1 MICLEIPPPT
11 FDFIDAYYMIITSM
25 IGKREKNSHRAKR
38 MSVGLYR
45 LAPRY
50 LVLHTMFLAVLAVAI
65 VVAVV
70 GNISYAK
77 TDSGGGAGKKDE
89 FPIGQ
94 YCKEQEALGK
104 NPIICKSPEE
114 QGKAKIND
122 PTGYQKAMEEYE
134 KVKAAHIKGKNQ
146 GNNQNNNNQN
156 QGNNNNQNQNQGN
169 NQNNN
174 NQSQGGNNQNQN
186 GGNGNSNGSSNG
198 GGGGSG
204 GGSTCG
210 SAHTFFDWGCN
221 GVDDK
226 DSILTVLVTISNWL
240 AAGVVIAVIGGIIYG
255 AIMYATSAGDASK
268 AKSATEIIRNAFIA
282 LILYFLMWAFLQY
295 IVPGGLFG

>member
-1 MICLEIPPPT
+1 MMSRKTKDDRIGKILRKSCWSASRHLL
-11 FDFIDAYYMIITSM
+11 FFGVFLITLVIATM
-25 IGKREKNSHRAKR
+25 IGQ
-38 MSVGLYR
+38 V
-45 LAPRY
+45 
-50 LVLHTMFLAVLAVAI
+50 
-65 VVAVV
+65 
-70 GNISYAK
+70 SYSK
-77 TDSGGGAGKKDE
+77 PDPNGGT
-89 FPIGQ
+89 
-94 YCKEQEALGK
+94 
-104 NPIICKSPEE
+104 N
-114 QGKAKIND
+114 
-122 PTGYQKAMEEYE
+122 T
-134 KVKAAHIKGKNQ
+134 
-146 GNNQNNNNQN
+146 
-156 QGNNNNQNQNQGN
+156 NNNQNQNQGN

-174 NQSQGGNNQNQN
+174 NQNQGGNNQNQNQN
-186 GGNGNSNGSSNG
+186 GGNGNSNGGSNG

-221 GVDDK
+221 GASDK

-295 IVPGGLFG
+295 IVPGGLFN

>member
-1 MICLEIPPPT
+1 MAKLTIQRIRLVSKLERDDLFRDIPPA

-25 IGKREKNSHRAKR
+25 MSRKTKDDRTGKILRKSCWSASRHLFFFG
-38 MSVGLYR
+38 VFLIT
-45 LAPRY
+45 
-50 LVLHTMFLAVLAVAI
+50 LVIAMM
-65 VVAVV
+65 
-70 GNISYAK
+70 
-77 TDSGGGAGKKDE
+77 
-89 FPIGQ
+89 IGQ
-94 YCKEQEALGK
+94 VSYSK
-104 NPIICKSPEE
+104 P
-114 QGKAKIND
+114 D
-122 PTGYQKAMEEYE
+122 PNGGT
-134 KVKAAHIKGKNQ
+134 NT
-146 GNNQNNNNQN
+146 
-156 QGNNNNQNQNQGN
+156 NNNQNQNQNQNQGGN
-169 NQNNN
+169 NQ
-174 NQSQGGNNQNQN
+174 NQNQN
-186 GGNGNSNGSSNG
+186 GGNGNSNGGSNG

-221 GVDDK
+221 GASDK

-295 IVPGGLFG
+295 IVPGGLFN

>member
-1 MICLEIPPPT
+1 MIT
-11 FDFIDAYYMIITSM
+11 TSM
-25 IGKREKNSHRAKR
+25 MSRKTKDDRTGKILRKSCWSASRHLFFFG
-38 MSVGLYR
+38 VFLIT
-45 LAPRY
+45 
-50 LVLHTMFLAVLAVAI
+50 LVIATM
-65 VVAVV
+65 
-70 GNISYAK
+70 
-77 TDSGGGAGKKDE
+77 
-89 FPIGQ
+89 IGQ
-94 YCKEQEALGK
+94 VSYSK
-104 NPIICKSPEE
+104 P
-114 QGKAKIND
+114 D
-122 PTGYQKAMEEYE
+122 PNGGT
-134 KVKAAHIKGKNQ
+134 NT
-146 GNNQNNNNQN
+146 
-156 QGNNNNQNQNQGN
+156 NNNQNQNQGG

-174 NQSQGGNNQNQN
+174 QNQGGNNQNQN

-295 IVPGGLFG
+295 IVPGGLFN

>member
-1 MICLEIPPPT
+1 MSRKTKDDRTGKILRKSCWSASRHLFFFGVFLIVLVIAT
-11 FDFIDAYYMIITSM
+11 M
-25 IGKREKNSHRAKR
+25 IGQ
-38 MSVGLYR
+38 V
-45 LAPRY
+45 
-50 LVLHTMFLAVLAVAI
+50 
-65 VVAVV
+65 
-70 GNISYAK
+70 SYSK
-77 TDSGGGAGKKDE
+77 PDPNGGT
-89 FPIGQ
+89 
-94 YCKEQEALGK
+94 
-104 NPIICKSPEE
+104 N
-114 QGKAKIND
+114 
-122 PTGYQKAMEEYE
+122 T
-134 KVKAAHIKGKNQ
+134 
-146 GNNQNNNNQN
+146 
-156 QGNNNNQNQNQGN
+156 NNNQNQNQGN

-174 NQSQGGNNQNQN
+174 NQNQGSNNNQNQSQGGNNQNQNQN

-255 AIMYATSAGDASK
+255 AIMYATSAGDAGK

-295 IVPGGLFG
+295 IVPGGLFN

>member
-1 MICLEIPPPT
+1 MMSRKTKDDRTGKILRKSCWSASRHL
-11 FDFIDAYYMIITSM
+11 FFFGVFLITLVIATM
-25 IGKREKNSHRAKR
+25 IGQ
-38 MSVGLYR
+38 V
-45 LAPRY
+45 
-50 LVLHTMFLAVLAVAI
+50 
-65 VVAVV
+65 
-70 GNISYAK
+70 SYSK
-77 TDSGGGAGKKDE
+77 PDPNGGTNTNNN
-89 FPIGQ
+89 Q
-94 YCKEQEALGK
+94 NQ
-104 NPIICKSPEE
+104 
-114 QGKAKIND
+114 
-122 PTGYQKAMEEYE
+122 
-134 KVKAAHIKGKNQ
+134 NQ
-146 GNNQNNNNQN
+146 GGNQNNNNQN
-156 QGNNNNQNQNQGN
+156 QGSNNNQ
-169 NQNNN
+169 
-174 NQSQGGNNQNQN
+174 NQSQGGNNQNQNQN

-255 AIMYATSAGDASK
+255 AIMYATSAGDAAK

-295 IVPGGLFG
+295 IVPGGLFN

>member
-1 MICLEIPPPT
+1 MSRKTKDDRTGKILRKSCWSASRHLFFFGVFLIVLVIAT
-11 FDFIDAYYMIITSM
+11 M
-25 IGKREKNSHRAKR
+25 IGQ
-38 MSVGLYR
+38 V
-45 LAPRY
+45 
-50 LVLHTMFLAVLAVAI
+50 
-65 VVAVV
+65 
-70 GNISYAK
+70 SYSK
-77 TDSGGGAGKKDE
+77 PDPNGGT
-89 FPIGQ
+89 
-94 YCKEQEALGK
+94 
-104 NPIICKSPEE
+104 N
-114 QGKAKIND
+114 
-122 PTGYQKAMEEYE
+122 T
-134 KVKAAHIKGKNQ
+134 
-146 GNNQNNNNQN
+146 
-156 QGNNNNQNQNQGN
+156 NNNQNQNQGN

-174 NQSQGGNNQNQN
+174 NQNQGSNNNQNQSQGGNNQNQNQN
-186 GGNGNSNGSSNG
+186 GGNGNSNSGSNG

-221 GVDDK
+221 GASDK

-255 AIMYATSAGDASK
+255 AIMYATSAGDAGK

>member
-1 MICLEIPPPT
+1 MICLEISPST

-25 IGKREKNSHRAKR
+25 MSRKTKDDRIGKILRKSCWSASRHLLFFG
-38 MSVGLYR
+38 VFLIT
-45 LAPRY
+45 
-50 LVLHTMFLAVLAVAI
+50 LVIATM
-65 VVAVV
+65 
-70 GNISYAK
+70 
-77 TDSGGGAGKKDE
+77 
-89 FPIGQ
+89 IGQ
-94 YCKEQEALGK
+94 VSYSK
-104 NPIICKSPEE
+104 P
-114 QGKAKIND
+114 D
-122 PTGYQKAMEEYE
+122 PNGGT
-134 KVKAAHIKGKNQ
+134 NT
-146 GNNQNNNNQN
+146 
-156 QGNNNNQNQNQGN
+156 NNNQNQNQGN

-174 NQSQGGNNQNQN
+174 NQNQGGNNQNQN
-186 GGNGNSNGSSNG
+186 GGNSNGSNG

-255 AIMYATSAGDASK
+255 AIMYATSAGDAGK

-295 IVPGGLFG
+295 IVPGGLFN

>member
-1 MICLEIPPPT
+1 MAKLTIQRIRLVSKLERDDLFRDIPPA

-25 IGKREKNSHRAKR
+25 
-38 MSVGLYR
+38 MSRKTKDDRTGRILRKSYWSASRR
-45 LAPRY
+45 LFFFGVFLIT
-50 LVLHTMFLAVLAVAI
+50 LVIATM
-65 VVAVV
+65 
-70 GNISYAK
+70 
-77 TDSGGGAGKKDE
+77 
-89 FPIGQ
+89 IGQ
-94 YCKEQEALGK
+94 VSYSK
-104 NPIICKSPEE
+104 P
-114 QGKAKIND
+114 D
-122 PTGYQKAMEEYE
+122 PNGGT
-134 KVKAAHIKGKNQ
+134 NT
-146 GNNQNNNNQN
+146 
-156 QGNNNNQNQNQGN
+156 NNNQNQNQGN

-174 NQSQGGNNQNQN
+174 NQNQGGNNQNQN
-186 GGNGNSNGSSNG
+186 GGNSNGSNG

-221 GVDDK
+221 GASDK

-255 AIMYATSAGDASK
+255 AIMYATSAGDAGK

-295 IVPGGLFG
+295 IVPGGLFN

>member
-1 MICLEIPPPT
+1 MAKLTIQRIRLVSKLERDNLFRDIPPA

-25 IGKREKNSHRAKR
+25 
-38 MSVGLYR
+38 MSRKTKDDRTGRILRKSYWSASRR
-45 LAPRY
+45 LFFFGVFLIT
-50 LVLHTMFLAVLAVAI
+50 LVIATM
-65 VVAVV
+65 
-70 GNISYAK
+70 
-77 TDSGGGAGKKDE
+77 
-89 FPIGQ
+89 IGQ
-94 YCKEQEALGK
+94 VSYSK
-104 NPIICKSPEE
+104 P
-114 QGKAKIND
+114 D
-122 PTGYQKAMEEYE
+122 PNGGT
-134 KVKAAHIKGKNQ
+134 NT
-146 GNNQNNNNQN
+146 
-156 QGNNNNQNQNQGN
+156 NNNQNQNQGN

-174 NQSQGGNNQNQN
+174 NQNQGGNNQNQN
-186 GGNGNSNGSSNG
+186 GGNSNGSNG

-255 AIMYATSAGDASK
+255 AIMYATSAGDAGK

-295 IVPGGLFG
+295 IVPGGLFN

>member
-1 MICLEIPPPT
+1 MSRKTKDDRTGKILRKSCWSASRHL
-11 FDFIDAYYMIITSM
+11 FFFGVFLITLVIATM
-25 IGKREKNSHRAKR
+25 IGQ
-38 MSVGLYR
+38 V
-45 LAPRY
+45 
-50 LVLHTMFLAVLAVAI
+50 
-65 VVAVV
+65 
-70 GNISYAK
+70 SYSK
-77 TDSGGGAGKKDE
+77 PDPNGGT
-89 FPIGQ
+89 
-94 YCKEQEALGK
+94 
-104 NPIICKSPEE
+104 N
-114 QGKAKIND
+114 
-122 PTGYQKAMEEYE
+122 T
-134 KVKAAHIKGKNQ
+134 
-146 GNNQNNNNQN
+146 
-156 QGNNNNQNQNQGN
+156 NNNQNQNQGN

-174 NQSQGGNNQNQN
+174 NQNQGNNQNQN
-186 GGNGNSNGSSNG
+186 SGNNNSNGGSNG

-295 IVPGGLFG
+295 IVPGGLFN

>member
-1 MICLEIPPPT
+1 MAKLTIQRIRLVSKLERDDLFRDIPPA

-25 IGKREKNSHRAKR
+25 
-38 MSVGLYR
+38 MSRKTKDDRTGRILRKSYWSASRR
-45 LAPRY
+45 LFFFGVFLIT
-50 LVLHTMFLAVLAVAI
+50 LVIATM
-65 VVAVV
+65 
-70 GNISYAK
+70 
-77 TDSGGGAGKKDE
+77 
-89 FPIGQ
+89 IGQ
-94 YCKEQEALGK
+94 VSYSK
-104 NPIICKSPEE
+104 P
-114 QGKAKIND
+114 D
-122 PTGYQKAMEEYE
+122 PNGGT
-134 KVKAAHIKGKNQ
+134 NT
-146 GNNQNNNNQN
+146 
-156 QGNNNNQNQNQGN
+156 NNNQNQNQGN

-174 NQSQGGNNQNQN
+174 NQNQGGNNQNQN
-186 GGNGNSNGSSNG
+186 GGNSNGGSNG

-255 AIMYATSAGDASK
+255 AIMYATSAGDAAK

-295 IVPGGLFG
+295 IVPGGLFN

>member
-1 MICLEIPPPT
+1 MSRKTKDDRTGKILRKSCWSASRHL
-11 FDFIDAYYMIITSM
+11 FFFGVFLITLVIATM
-25 IGKREKNSHRAKR
+25 IGQ
-38 MSVGLYR
+38 V
-45 LAPRY
+45 
-50 LVLHTMFLAVLAVAI
+50 
-65 VVAVV
+65 
-70 GNISYAK
+70 SYSK
-77 TDSGGGAGKKDE
+77 PDPNGGT
-89 FPIGQ
+89 
-94 YCKEQEALGK
+94 
-104 NPIICKSPEE
+104 N
-114 QGKAKIND
+114 
-122 PTGYQKAMEEYE
+122 T
-134 KVKAAHIKGKNQ
+134 
-146 GNNQNNNNQN
+146 
-156 QGNNNNQNQNQGN
+156 NNNQNQNQGG

-174 NQSQGGNNQNQN
+174 QNQGGNNQNQN
-186 GGNGNSNGSSNG
+186 GGNGNSNGGSNG

-221 GVDDK
+221 GASDK

-282 LILYFLMWAFLQY
+282 LVLYFLMWAFLQY

>member
-1 MICLEIPPPT
+1 MSQKTKDDRTGKILRKSCWSASRHLFFFGVFLVALVMAT
-11 FDFIDAYYMIITSM
+11 M
-25 IGKREKNSHRAKR
+25 IGQ
-38 MSVGLYR
+38 V
-45 LAPRY
+45 
-50 LVLHTMFLAVLAVAI
+50 
-65 VVAVV
+65 
-70 GNISYAK
+70 SYSK
-77 TDSGGGAGKKDE
+77 PDPNGGT
-89 FPIGQ
+89 
-94 YCKEQEALGK
+94 
-104 NPIICKSPEE
+104 N
-114 QGKAKIND
+114 
-122 PTGYQKAMEEYE
+122 T
-134 KVKAAHIKGKNQ
+134 
-146 GNNQNNNNQN
+146 
-156 QGNNNNQNQNQGN
+156 NNNQNQNQGG

-174 NQSQGGNNQNQN
+174 QNQGGNNQNQN
-186 GGNGNSNGSSNG
+186 GGNGNSNGGSNG

-221 GVDDK
+221 GADDK

-282 LILYFLMWAFLQY
+282 LVLYFLMWAFLQY

>member
-1 MICLEIPPPT
+1 MSRKTKDDRTGKILRKSCWSASRHLFFFGVFLVALVMATMI
-11 FDFIDAYYMIITSM
+11 SQ
-25 IGKREKNSHRAKR
+25 
-38 MSVGLYR
+38 V
-45 LAPRY
+45 
-50 LVLHTMFLAVLAVAI
+50 
-65 VVAVV
+65 
-70 GNISYAK
+70 SYSK
-77 TDSGGGAGKKDE
+77 PDPNGGT
-89 FPIGQ
+89 
-94 YCKEQEALGK
+94 
-104 NPIICKSPEE
+104 N
-114 QGKAKIND
+114 
-122 PTGYQKAMEEYE
+122 T
-134 KVKAAHIKGKNQ
+134 
-146 GNNQNNNNQN
+146 
-156 QGNNNNQNQNQGN
+156 NNNQNQNQGN

-174 NQSQGGNNQNQN
+174 NQNQN
-186 GGNGNSNGSSNG
+186 GGNNNSNGGSNG

-221 GVDDK
+221 GASDK

-295 IVPGGLFG
+295 IVPGGLFN

>member
-1 MICLEIPPPT
+1 MAKLTIQRIRLVSKLERDDMFRDTPPT

-25 IGKREKNSHRAKR
+25 MSRKTKDDRTGKILRKSCWSASRHLFFFG
-38 MSVGLYR
+38 VFLIT
-45 LAPRY
+45 
-50 LVLHTMFLAVLAVAI
+50 LVIATM
-65 VVAVV
+65 
-70 GNISYAK
+70 
-77 TDSGGGAGKKDE
+77 
-89 FPIGQ
+89 IGQ
-94 YCKEQEALGK
+94 VSYSK
-104 NPIICKSPEE
+104 P
-114 QGKAKIND
+114 D
-122 PTGYQKAMEEYE
+122 PNGGT
-134 KVKAAHIKGKNQ
+134 NT
-146 GNNQNNNNQN
+146 
-156 QGNNNNQNQNQGN
+156 NNNQNQNQGN

-174 NQSQGGNNQNQN
+174 NQNQN
-186 GGNGNSNGSSNG
+186 GGNGNSNGGSNG

-221 GVDDK
+221 GASDK

-255 AIMYATSAGDASK
+255 AIMYATSAGDAGK

-295 IVPGGLFG
+295 IVPGGLFN

>member
-1 MICLEIPPPT
+1 MMSQKTKDDRTGKILRKSYWSASRHLFFFGVFLVALVMATMI
-11 FDFIDAYYMIITSM
+11 SQ
-25 IGKREKNSHRAKR
+25 
-38 MSVGLYR
+38 V
-45 LAPRY
+45 
-50 LVLHTMFLAVLAVAI
+50 
-65 VVAVV
+65 
-70 GNISYAK
+70 SYSK
-77 TDSGGGAGKKDE
+77 PDPNGGT
-89 FPIGQ
+89 
-94 YCKEQEALGK
+94 
-104 NPIICKSPEE
+104 N
-114 QGKAKIND
+114 
-122 PTGYQKAMEEYE
+122 T
-134 KVKAAHIKGKNQ
+134 
-146 GNNQNNNNQN
+146 
-156 QGNNNNQNQNQGN
+156 NNNQNQNQGN

-174 NQSQGGNNQNQN
+174 NQNQGNNQNQNQN
-186 GGNGNSNGSSNG
+186 GGNGNSNGGSNG

-221 GVDDK
+221 GASDK

-295 IVPGGLFG
+295 IVPGGLFN

>member
-1 MICLEIPPPT
+1 MMSRKTKDDRTGKILRKSCWSASRHL
-11 FDFIDAYYMIITSM
+11 FFFGVFLITLVIATM
-25 IGKREKNSHRAKR
+25 IGQ
-38 MSVGLYR
+38 V
-45 LAPRY
+45 
-50 LVLHTMFLAVLAVAI
+50 
-65 VVAVV
+65 
-70 GNISYAK
+70 SYSK
-77 TDSGGGAGKKDE
+77 PDPNGGT
-89 FPIGQ
+89 
-94 YCKEQEALGK
+94 
-104 NPIICKSPEE
+104 N
-114 QGKAKIND
+114 
-122 PTGYQKAMEEYE
+122 T
-134 KVKAAHIKGKNQ
+134 
-146 GNNQNNNNQN
+146 
-156 QGNNNNQNQNQGN
+156 NNNQNQNQGG

-174 NQSQGGNNQNQN
+174 NNQNQGGNNQNQN
-186 GGNGNSNGSSNG
+186 GGNSNGGSNG

-295 IVPGGLFG
+295 IVPGGLFN